1 MKNYF
6 EKLFKGSKEEF
17 ENILKQN
24 IIENKKTFVVT
35 ANPETFTYGD
45 KDEEFNKLLLDEE
58 TTIIP
63 DGIAIVKSAKMLKYD
78 IKERIPGIDLANKLL
93 EYANELNKSV
103 YLFGAK
109 EEVIDKMKEVLKE
122 KYPNIKL
129 AGAKNGY
136 GKDKDETFEEIKQIK
151 PDIVMVALGIPNQE
165 KLIYKHLKDF
175 DKGIFIGLGGS
186 FDVISG
192 MKKRAPKIFIKLN
205 LEWLYRICK
214 EPSRLKRFWNNNVKF
229 MIKIKHMK

>member
-45 KDEEFNKLLLDEE
+45 NDEEFNKLLLDEE

-78 IKERIPGIDLANKLL
+78 IKERIPGIDLANK
-93 EYANELNKSV
+93 
-103 YLFGAK
+103 
-109 EEVIDKMKEVLKE
+109 
-122 KYPNIKL
+122 
-129 AGAKNGY
+129 
-136 GKDKDETFEEIKQIK
+136 
-151 PDIVMVALGIPNQE
+151 
-165 KLIYKHLKDF
+165 
-175 DKGIFIGLGGS
+175 
-186 FDVISG
+186 
-192 MKKRAPKIFIKLN
+192 
-205 LEWLYRICK
+205 
-214 EPSRLKRFWNNNVKF
+214 
-229 MIKIKHMK
+229 

>member
-35 ANPETFTYGD
+35 ANPETFTYGYN
-45 KDEEFNKLLLDEE
+45 DEEFNKLLLDKE

-165 KLIYKHLKDF
+165 KLIHKHLKDF

-229 MIKIKHMK
+229 MIRIKHEK

>member
-45 KDEEFNKLLLDEE
+45 KDEEFNKLLLDKE